1 MSGRGRNNVRKRG
14 YTWTYYVYV
23 PSGDGGRRQVSKGGF
38 RTRREA
44 EAARFEVL
52 NSINSGAF
60 VRPDRVTVREFLEDE
75 WLPSQRPPALEESTH
90 RSYTH
95 YVRLHVVPYIGGI
108 PLQNLTPMDLNDLYR
123 RLLDSGRRPP
133 TPPLRQHPPDLV
145 RQVAELRAEGR
156 TWQQVAD
163 AVAAELPS
171 SRGLTRHAVA
181 ALARRQAAPRRSKQ
195 QPPAGLKPR
204 TVRYIHS
211 IVHAAL
217 KDAMRW
223 GRLARNVADA
233 ANPPPVGS
241 VRSGRPH
248 AWTADQLGRFLDF
261 VAEDRYLP
269 AWVFVATT
277 GCRRGECL
285 GLKWSDL
292 DLDKGTAVIS
302 RQVTAIDHE
311 LRIKPLPKTKRGHMI
326 LLDRSTLRMLRRWRV
341 RQAEEKLLVG
351 GGYRD
356 EEFVFCR
363 PDGSVYDPDRFSREF
378 LRKQAQY
385 NRAHP
390 DAPLPRLVL
399 HGLRHTW
406 ATLALTEGIDI
417 KIVSERLN
425 HSSTHVTREIY
436 THVTP
441 PMQSDAAE
449 RVARQFLDNH
459 HRT

>member
-1 MSGRGRNNVRKRG
+1 MSGKGRNNVRKRG
-14 YTWTYYVYV
+14 RTWTYYVYL
-23 PSGDGGRRQVSKGGF
+23 PTSDGGRRQVSKGGF
-38 RTRREA
+38 RTRRDA
-44 EAARFEVL
+44 EAARIQLL
-52 NSINSGAF
+52 NSINSGTF
-60 VRPDRVTVREFLEDE
+60 VRPDRVTVRRFLEDE
-75 WLPSQRPPALEESTH
+75 WLPSQRPPTLEESTH
-90 RSYTH
+90 RSYAR
-95 YVRLHVVPYIGGI
+95 YLRLHVVPYIGGV
-108 PLQNLTPMDLNDLYR
+108 PLQSLTPMDLNDLYR
-123 RLLDSGRRPP
+123 RLLDGGRCPP
-133 TPPLRQHPPDLV
+133 TPPVRQHGPEV
-145 RQVAELRAEGR
+145 VSRVAKLRAERR

-163 AVAAELPS
+163 AVGEEFPFANRLS
-171 SRGLTRHAVA
+171 RHAVA
-181 ALARRQAAPRRSKQ
+181 ALARRQAVPRSPRH

-223 GRLARNVADA
+223 GRVARNVADT

-241 VRSGRPH
+241 VRSGRPQ

-261 VAEDRYLP
+261 LADDRYLP
-269 AWVFVATT
+269 AWMFVATT

-311 LRIKPLPKTKRGHMI
+311 LRIKELPKTKRGHMV
-326 LLDRSTLRMLRRWRV
+326 LLDPGTVGMLRRWRP

-351 GGYRD
+351 AGYRD
-356 EEFVFCR
+356 EDFVFCH

-378 LRKQAQY
+378 LRKQVQY

-390 DAPLPRLVL
+390 DEPLPRLVL

-406 ATLALTEGIDI
+406 ATLALNEGIDI
-417 KIVSERLN
+417 QIVSERLN

-449 RVARQFLDNH
+449 RVAARIFRGL
-459 HRT
+459 

>member
-14 YTWTYYVYV
+14 QTWTYYVYL

-44 EAARFEVL
+44 ETARVEVL

-60 VRPDRVTVREFLEDE
+60 VRPDRVTVREFLEGE

-95 YVRLHVVPYIGGI
+95 YVRLHVVPYIGGV
-108 PLQNLTPMDLNDLYR
+108 PLQNLTPIDLNDLYR

-133 TPPLRQHPPDLV
+133 TPPLRQHPPELV
-145 RQVAELRAEGR
+145 RRVAELRAEGR

-163 AVAAELPS
+163 AVAVEFPS

-223 GRLARNVADA
+223 SRVARNVADA

-241 VRSGRPH
+241 VRSDRPN
-248 AWTADQLGRFLDF
+248 AWTADQLGRFLEF

-269 AWVFVATT
+269 AWMFVATT

-302 RQVTAIDHE
+302 RQVTSIDHE

-326 LLDRSTLRMLRRWRV
+326 LLDRSTLSMLRRWRA

-351 GGYRD
+351 SGYRD
-356 EEFVFCR
+356 EDFLFCH

-390 DAPLPRLVL
+390 DGPLPRLVL

-441 PMQSDAAE
+441 PMQSDAAD
-449 RVARQFLDNH
+449 RVAARIF
-459 HRT
+459 REP

>member
-14 YTWTYYVYV
+14 QTWTYYVYV

-44 EAARFEVL
+44 EAARVEVL
-52 NSINSGAF
+52 NSLNSGAF

-95 YVRLHVVPYIGGI
+95 YVRLHVVPYIGGV

-133 TPPLRQHPPDLV
+133 VPPLRQHPPELV
-145 RQVAELRAEGR
+145 RRVTELRAEGR

-163 AVAAELPS
+163 AVAVELPS

-181 ALARRQAAPRRSKQ
+181 ALARRQAAPRRSKE

-211 IVHAAL
+211 IIHAAL

-223 GRLARNVADA
+223 GRVARNVADA

-261 VAEDRYLP
+261 VAEDR
-269 AWVFVATT
+269 
-277 GCRRGECL
+277 
-285 GLKWSDL
+285 
-292 DLDKGTAVIS
+292 
-302 RQVTAIDHE
+302 
-311 LRIKPLPKTKRGHMI
+311 
-326 LLDRSTLRMLRRWRV
+326 
-341 RQAEEKLLVG
+341 
-351 GGYRD
+351 
-356 EEFVFCR
+356 
-363 PDGSVYDPDRFSREF
+363 
-378 LRKQAQY
+378 
-385 NRAHP
+385 
-390 DAPLPRLVL
+390 
-399 HGLRHTW
+399 
-406 ATLALTEGIDI
+406 
-417 KIVSERLN
+417 
-425 HSSTHVTREIY
+425 
-436 THVTP
+436 
-441 PMQSDAAE
+441 
-449 RVARQFLDNH
+449 
-459 HRT
+459 

>member
-1 MSGRGRNNVRKRG
+1 
-14 YTWTYYVYV
+14 
-23 PSGDGGRRQVSKGGF
+23 
-38 RTRREA
+38 
-44 EAARFEVL
+44 
-52 NSINSGAF
+52 
-60 VRPDRVTVREFLEDE
+60 
-75 WLPSQRPPALEESTH
+75 
-90 RSYTH
+90 
-95 YVRLHVVPYIGGI
+95 
-108 PLQNLTPMDLNDLYR
+108 MDLNDLYR

-133 TPPLRQHPPDLV
+133 TPPLRQHPPELV
-145 RQVAELRAEGR
+145 SRVTVLRAEGR
-156 TWQQVAD
+156 TWQEVAD
-163 AVAAELPS
+163 AVAKELPS
-171 SRGLTRHAVA
+171 GRGLTRHAVA

-211 IVHAAL
+211 IIHAAL

-223 GRLARNVADA
+223 GRVARNVADA

-241 VRSGRPH
+241 FRSGRPH

-302 RQVTAIDHE
+302 RQVTAVDHE

-326 LLDRSTLRMLRRWRV
+326 LLDRSTLGMLRRWRA

-351 GGYRD
+351 AGYRD
-356 EEFVFCR
+356 EDFLFCH

-390 DAPLPRLVL
+390 DAQLPRLVL

-406 ATLALTEGIDI
+406 ATLALHEGIDI

-449 RVARQFLDNH
+449 RVAARIF
-459 HRT
+459 REP